1 MRWILLKWTWE
12 TIILIHIYKDTPHT
26 SAWEWEGLA
35 VMVCGALTR
44 GPSSSLFSSSHSPSL
59 SSFFPSHR
67 TALQYNSLFQQTQ
80 LLSTSL
86 RLNYDRLMKAGCWKM
101 SRGIHGCV
109 VLWMGTRWHM
119 LCCYVAMFP
128 YAMLLSVPSEI
139 LVPIFVCHILLCL
152 YSYQSSSPFSKCS
165 FPLSFLNCSNN
176 VIWISNTIA

>member
-101 SRGIHGCV
+101 LRWIHGCV

-119 LCCYVAMFP
+119 LCCYV
-128 YAMLLSVPSEI
+128 
-139 LVPIFVCHILLCL
+139 PICNASLCSLRDLAAHLCL
-152 YSYQSSSPFSKCS
+152 PHPALSLQLSIQQSVLKMLFSSFIPELFQ
-165 FPLSFLNCSNN
+165 
-176 VIWISNTIA
+176 